1 MRQYCTANDAV
12 VEITRR
18 GGVTA
23 EDRDRPLIENHWRG
37 YPELNNLFTQ
47 SCTVDDA
54 MQLLSTACPFL
65 NATADLTNA
74 NLRLACYSIRENK
87 ILESDQVMRAETNW
101 DKVKALRSING
112 VSNDSGLV
120 DNRPDNAT
128 ADATDNASA
137 NATTWNATFARGDY
151 KSLVLL
157 VIEAK
162 SLGKSE
168 SSIVGVLATAK
179 CPIGIMFLIS
189 VTSVPSDV
197 FKQISGAKS
206 PASQHMYI
214 NGAISKNSLGENE
227 SYGVIIS
234 QTAALKIVHGHFGLF
249 VDSTVSDKKKCFNWF
264 EDGARQAIDKK
275 EGTHVLGAILTK
287 EPLDDDPTS
296 FFTRPDLMRLAE
308 PTLVALVAAVGETG
322 RSSGSFSAVYRAI
335 LKRAEKIRFL
345 PQGHNARAGLLV
357 KLRAAVQ
364 LCFDAK
370 AASCQETYRC
380 SVATASRREEW
391 QLADSASDNKFHEID
406 ELLKRF
412 LDDLAL
418 EQLGLGRSPKRSGEA
433 VYTAAQW
440 QEYGS
445 PAKVTRDESLYR
457 ATLEKT
463 ADQGWGAAARR
474 HGVRSFCE
482 DAEYGTGV
490 AFGNALIIQYNDKN
504 LVTHDFTSEGTCLA
518 CLIPEGRGDKWCIN
532 PKKCTSHQRP
542 ASVPDSATTRIV
554 AYPDLDNSQ
563 HDCTS
568 WTVVVPPTVESWSPR
583 KVFGKGKNAAYQ
595 SGKGKGQGGGKG
607 GKGKGGYQTGG
618 KGSKGKGRSPDFRRQ
633 N

>member
-18 GGVTA
+18 GGITA
-23 EDRDRPLIENHWRG
+23 EDRERPLIENHWRG
-37 YPELNNLFTQ
+37 YPELSSLFAH

-54 MQLLSTACPFL
+54 MQLIATACPFL
-65 NATADLTNA
+65 NATSDLTNA
-74 NLRLACYSIRENK
+74 NLQLACYAIRENK
-87 ILESDQVMRAETNW
+87 ILLSDQVIRAESNW
-101 DKVKALRSING
+101 DKVKALRAISG
-112 VSNDSGLV
+112 VSSESGLV
-120 DNRPDNAT
+120 DNRPDNT
-128 ADATDNASA
+128 SADATDNASA
-137 NATTWNATFARGDY
+137 HATTWNATFARPDY
-151 KSLVLL
+151 KALVLL
-157 VIEAK
+157 IIEAN
-162 SLGKSE
+162 SQGKSE
-168 SSIVGVLATAK
+168 SSIAGVLATAK
-179 CPIGIMFLIS
+179 SPIGIMFLIG
-189 VTSVPSDV
+189 VTSIPSDV
-197 FKQISGAKS
+197 FKNISGAKS
-206 PASQHMYI
+206 PASQHMYV
-214 NGAISKNSLGENE
+214 NGAISKNSLGEAE

-249 VDSTVSDKKKCFNWF
+249 VDSTVSDKKKCFDWF

-275 EGTHVLGAILTK
+275 EGTHVLGAILAK

-308 PTLVALVAAVGETG
+308 ATLVALVASVGETG

-380 SVATASRREEW
+380 SVATASRRDEW
-391 QLADSASDNKFHEID
+391 QPANSASDNKFQEID

-445 PAKVTRDESLYR
+445 PAKVTRADDSLYR
-457 ATLEKT
+457 TTLEKA
-463 ADQGWGAAARR
+463 ADQVWGAASRR

-482 DAEYGTGV
+482 DTEFGTGV
-490 AFGNALIIQYNDKN
+490 AFGNALVVQFNDKN

-518 CLIPEGRGDKWCIN
+518 CLLHEGRGDKWCIN
-532 PKKCTSHQRP
+532 PKKCVSHKLP
-542 ASVPDSATTRIV
+542 ASILDSAVTRIT
-554 AYPDLDNSQ
+554 AYPDLDNPQ

-568 WTVVVPPTVESWSPR
+568 WTVVVPPTAESWTPR
-583 KVFGKGKNAAYQ
+583 RVSGKGQGAAHQ
-595 SGKGKGQGGGKG
+595 AGKGKGQGMGKG
-607 GKGKGGYQTGG
+607 KSKGGYQNG
-618 KGSKGKGRSPDFRRQ
+618 KGSKGKGKSPDFRRQ